1 MSEIELQRIG
11 TNFTGKTCF
20 THARAAVAP
29 NGSAVMTTQPL
40 RLSGSD
46 IYYGLHE
53 LTSRDGGRNWS
64 EIREVPNLARRPFP
78 GGEGWEI
85 AMADATPLYHRAT
98 GRFLLTGASMLYCDD
113 EFVPPPR
120 PRHTVYSTMDPV
132 TGSWSAYRTLDMP
145 DDPEETFFAGA
156 AGSAQCLELDNGE
169 LLIPFYTMTRKE
181 ACDPWHN
188 SYRAAVMRC
197 GFDGGTLR
205 FLECGN
211 FLTTPVPRGFCEP
224 SITAYGGRYFLTLRN
239 DEAGFVATGGDGLH
253 YSDPVEWRFDD
264 GEMLGNYNTQQHWI
278 TGGGRLFLVYTRR
291 AGNNDHVFRHR
302 APLFIAEVDPERLRV
317 IRSTE
322 RIAVPERGARLG
334 NFGCCRL
341 NDRESWV
348 VASEWMQSPGP
359 LGPENLQR
367 CLDHGSDNS
376 IFIARIRF

>member
-1 MSEIELQRIG
+1 MFEIELRKIE
-11 TNFTGKTCF
+11 TNFTGETCF
-20 THARAAVAP
+20 THARAAMTP
-29 NGSAVMTTQPL
+29 DGFAVMTTQPL

-53 LTSRDGGRNWS
+53 LTSRDKGRNWS
-64 EIREVPNLARRPFP
+64 AIRPVRELSRRPFP
-78 GGEGWEI
+78 GGDGWEI

-98 GRFLLTGASMLYCDD
+98 GTFLLTGASMLYCDD

-120 PRHTVYSTMDPV
+120 PRHTLYSTMDPA
-132 TGSWSAYRTLDMP
+132 TGNWSEYKVLDMP
-145 DDPEETFFAGA
+145 EDPEGNFFACA
-156 AGSAQCLELDNGE
+156 AGCTQYLELDNGE
-169 LLIPFYTMTRKE
+169 LLIPVYTMNREE
-181 ACDPWHN
+181 ALDPWHN

-197 GFDGGTLR
+197 GFDGKSLR
-205 FLECGN
+205 VLECGS

-224 SITAYGGRYFLTLRN
+224 SIAGYGGRYFLTLRN
-239 DEAGFVATGGDGLH
+239 DEAGFVATGADGLH
-253 YSDPVEWRFDD
+253 YSAPVEWRFDD
-264 GEMLGNYNTQQHWI
+264 GEPLGNYNTQQHWI
-278 TGGGRLFLVYTRR
+278 TGGGRLYLVYTRR
-291 AGNNDHVFRHR
+291 AGNNDHIFRHR

-334 NFGCCRL
+334 NFGCCRIS
-341 NDRESWV
+341 DRESWI

-376 IFIARIRF
+376 IFIARILF